1 MKKIIGLFGIIGLA
15 LLTLVSCNNNTATT
29 PTSDNLDISV
39 NDKKGAASTTKL
51 QVGKYVAKR
60 IKDGVEIENFY
71 PSHYLVIKSDTEIS
85 GHIDSDFDST
95 IYWLTDDTFIV
106 GESYN
111 LDNVFYYSYKNG
123 KPVILK
129 GHYAVN
135 SNYIECFIYVGAA

>member
-15 LLTLVSCNNNTATT
+15 LLTLVSCNNTAAIS
-29 PTSDNLDISV
+29 TSENLDMTI
-39 NDKKGAASTTKL
+39 NDRKGAASTSKL

-71 PSHYLVIKSDTEIS
+71 PSHYLIIKSDTEIS

-135 SNYIECFIYVGAA
+135 SNYIECYIYVGAEK